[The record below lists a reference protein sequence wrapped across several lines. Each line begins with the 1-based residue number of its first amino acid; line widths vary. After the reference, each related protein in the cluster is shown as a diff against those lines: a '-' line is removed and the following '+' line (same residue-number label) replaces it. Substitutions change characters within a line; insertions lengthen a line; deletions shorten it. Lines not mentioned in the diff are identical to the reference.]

1 MRQLLHQRV
10 VSLVLFKANLAQ
22 KTLNVVAIVQIYG
35 NKPQNCAWNAV
46 LVLFLVQ
53 CKNS

>member
-10 VSLVLFKANLAQ
+10 VSLVLFKANL
-22 KTLNVVAIVQIYG
+22 KTLNVVAIVQTYG

-46 LVLFLVQ
+46 LVLFLIQ
-53 CKNS
+53 CRNS